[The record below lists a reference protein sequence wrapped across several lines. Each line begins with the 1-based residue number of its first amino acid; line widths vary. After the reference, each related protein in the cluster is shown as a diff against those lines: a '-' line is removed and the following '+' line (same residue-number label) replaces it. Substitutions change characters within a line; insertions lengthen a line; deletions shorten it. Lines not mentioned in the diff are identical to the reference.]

1 MQVRPLL
8 NVILASPEPISE
20 EQLSN
25 IIHSV
30 YQHISPDDF
39 HKRFNLLRRIF
50 SLPRDSKTILF
61 HHSFG
66 EWFLDVKHCTRRFLC
81 SANEGHAMIAI
92 YYSMGYLLIIFDK
105 NY

>member
-1 MQVRPLL
+1 M
-8 NVILASPEPISE
+8 SE
-20 EQLSN
+20 DQLSDV
-25 IIHSV
+25 IHSV
-30 YQHISPDDF
+30 YQYMPAEEF

-81 SANEGHAMIAI
+81 SANEGHAMISI
-92 YYSMGYLLIIFDK
+92 HYSIRYLLFKTYLIHL
-105 NY
+105 

>member
-1 MQVRPLL
+1 M
-8 NVILASPEPISE
+8 SE
-20 EQLSN
+20 EQLSD

-30 YQHISPDDF
+30 YQYMSVEEF

-81 SANEGHAMIAI
+81 SANEGHAMLVIHYTFRYLCFI
-92 YYSMGYLLIIFDK
+92 YR
-105 NY
+105 

>member
-1 MQVRPLL
+1 M
-8 NVILASPEPISE
+8 SE

-25 IIHSV
+25 IMQFV
-30 YQHISPDDF
+30 YQNMSIEEF

-81 SANEGHAMIAI
+81 SANEGHAMIVI
-92 YYSMGYLLIIFDK
+92 YYTMK
-105 NY
+105 

>member
-1 MQVRPLL
+1 MRPLL
-8 NVILASPEPISE
+8 NVILASPQPLSE

-25 IIHSV
+25 IIHST
-30 YQHISPDDF
+30 YQYMTFEEF
-39 HKRFNLLRRIF
+39 HKRFSLLRKIF
-50 SLPRDSKTILF
+50 SLPRYSETILF

-92 YYSMGYLLIIFDK
+92 HYSTRYIKVIFI
-105 NY
+105 

>member
-1 MQVRPLL
+1 MRPLL
-8 NVILASPEPISE
+8 NVILASPEPMSE

-25 IIHSV
+25 IMQCV
-30 YQHISPDDF
+30 YQNMSIEEF

-81 SANEGHAMIAI
+81 SANEGHAMIVI
-92 YYSMGYLLIIFDK
+92 YYTMK
-105 NY
+105 